1 MARPGCSQRAT
12 TSFSGVASA
21 DRGLGR
27 RSERVRVAP
36 TAPTWTG
43 RRAIRRLGCR
53 TARREPSSSG
63 LPSLRPNRGACRLF
77 MALQA
82 KVNQS
87 QTDHHRNAMGRKV
100 PVRVPSLPRPRDA
113 SREPNIGCKGLAAC
127 AGVGSPGLVRQGC
140 QFAVCGAWEVGIG
153 RRATKSQPSS
163 IRCATADGMLRPV
176 SAGLP
181 GVAGTGFDT
190 APAMTNIC
198 DRPTCGAV
206 VFVVG

>member
-21 DRGLGR
+21 DRGLGW

-87 QTDHHRNAMGRKV
+87 QTDHHRNAMRC
-100 PVRVPSLPRPRDA
+100 PERVRPPCLPRPRDA
-113 SREPNIGCKGLAAC
+113 NREPNIGGKGLAAC
-127 AGVGSPGLVRQGC
+127 PGVGSPGLVRQGC
-140 QFAVCGAWEVGIG
+140 QCAVCGIWEVGIG
-153 RRATKSQPSS
+153 CRAAKSQPSS
-163 IRCATADGMLRPV
+163 IRCATADDILRPV
-176 SAGLP
+176 P
-181 GVAGTGFDT
+181 
-190 APAMTNIC
+190 
-198 DRPTCGAV
+198 
-206 VFVVG
+206 VGSLWLVG